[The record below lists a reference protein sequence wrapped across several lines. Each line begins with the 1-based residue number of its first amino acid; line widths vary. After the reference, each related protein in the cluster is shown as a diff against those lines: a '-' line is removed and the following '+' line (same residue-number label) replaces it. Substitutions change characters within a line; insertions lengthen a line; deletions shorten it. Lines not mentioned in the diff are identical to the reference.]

1 MILTLSTVRKQSLTT
16 SPRHGSMSA
25 AWRPQHPEIRRT
37 LRKTSVQP
45 KLTVGA
51 PNDEYE
57 READRVADQVM
68 RIRQPSGV
76 DLTPGD
82 PKIQR
87 LCQGCEEEVR
97 RQPLEEEEELLQTKR
112 ISRRGG
118 LTPEPEAQAQIAAA
132 THGGAPLPTNTRK
145 FFETRF
151 GQDFTDVRIHVDAA
165 AADSVSSV
173 NARAYTL
180 GRDIVFG
187 SGQYA
192 PGTFRGK
199 QLLAHELTHVVQ
211 QGKSKL
217 SPTQRNS
224 YVQGHGMINQNA
236 KVANIIKRIPA
247 TTQPVNQV
255 SRTFNSNAL
264 IQRQEQEPALP
275 ETPTSAPE
283 PVTAV
288 PASPDVNV
296 GSVEGENNTPLNS
309 TLASSPQLVRDLF
322 ALDPTRFNLFMS
334 SVSPTTPNGPLAP
347 INPTSSSRFFPNIPS
362 TLQPSA
368 SPGPTVPSEFSLF
381 SAGLF
386 HFRLVFEEPSLNV
399 SEALRESEQRFSQ
412 FVNPPSPGIDTGK
425 LIKGLIT
432 NFLTQTPP
440 GQAILQGVTGAFSSG
455 SEESEPGPT
464 VNINLDV
471 LPSPV
476 LQGRPPSVMLNIQGT
491 F

>member
-1 MILTLSTVRKQSLTT
+1 M
-16 SPRHGSMSA
+16 
-25 AWRPQHPEIRRT
+25 
-37 LRKTSVQP
+37 
-45 KLTVGA
+45 
-51 PNDEYE
+51 
-57 READRVADQVM
+57 RES
-68 RIRQPSGV
+68 SGV
-76 DLTPGD
+76 DPTPRD

-87 LCQGCEEEVR
+87 LCQGCDGEVR

-112 ISRRGG
+112 ISKRGG
-118 LTPEPEAQAQIAAA
+118 STLDSETQAQIASVRQ
-132 THGGAPLPTNTRK
+132 GGAPLPANTRK
-145 FFETRF
+145 FFEPRF
-151 GQDFTDVRIHVDAA
+151 GQDFSDVRVHIDAA
-165 AADSVSSV
+165 AADSVSSI

-192 PGTFRGK
+192 PRTSRGK

-211 QGKSKL
+211 QGKGKGKL
-217 SPTQRNS
+217 YPIQRNA
-224 YVQGHGMINQNA
+224 YLQGRGAIHQNR
-236 KVANIIKRIPA
+236 KVADILRRTPA
-247 TTQPVNQV
+247 TTQSVNQV
-255 SRTFNSNAL
+255 SRGVNSNTF
-264 IQRQEQEPALP
+264 IQRQEQEPASP
-275 ETPTSAPE
+275 ETPTSGPE
-283 PVTAV
+283 PTTVAPV
-288 PASPDVNV
+288 YSPNVNV
-296 GSVEGENNTPLNS
+296 ESVEGESNTPLNS

-322 ALDPTRFNLFMS
+322 TLDPTRFNLFIS
-334 SVSPTTPNGPLAP
+334 PVSPTTPNGPLAP
-347 INPTSSSRFFPNIPS
+347 LNPTSRSRFFPNIPS

-381 SAGLF
+381 SSGLF

-440 GQAILQGVTGAFSSG
+440 GQAILQGVTGAFGSGSG

-476 LQGRPPSVMLNIQGT
+476 MQGRPPSVMLNIQGT